1 MQGSW
6 QDLRYCA
13 RMLWKMP
20 GFTLVA
26 VITLALGIGANPAI
40 FSVIS
45 AVLLR
50 PLPYAEPERL
60 TLIWTKLAKIGLEQ
74 NWVSEPEV
82 LDFRQQSRLFE
93 SFGVISGDS
102 FSLIGS
108 GEPEQLN
115 GAQISANLFSLL
127 GVKMRIGRDF
137 DPDEEKP
144 GATRVAVLSHRLWQR
159 RFGGEQTV
167 IGRTIYLN
175 GKPTIVVGVLPA
187 YFALLLPAEAH
198 VPADLDV
205 WTPYAV
211 DYAKQ
216 VRYNHGMTVIGRLKH
231 GVTIAQAQAEM
242 DGIGARLDALYYA
255 NLGFAVK
262 VVSMHGDIVKRTRP
276 ALLMLV
282 GAVGFV
288 LLIAC
293 ANLANLLLARGA
305 AREKEIAIRAALGAG
320 RLRVVRQLLTE
331 SILLALPGGLC
342 GLLLAL
348 WGVDML
354 LRISPPD
361 LPRVEEVSINGWVLL
376 FTLFLTVLT
385 GMIFGLVP
393 ALQSS
398 NTNLTNS
405 LKEGSR
411 GVAGSARHR
420 LRNAIVVGEVARS
433 LVLLIG
439 AGLVMRSF
447 WHLLKVDPG
456 FDSRRVLAMDL
467 SLSGSKYSDGP
478 PTENFY
484 RQLIEKLQ
492 ALPGVESAAAISHLP
507 LSQTYSS
514 GTMTFEGV
522 SANAERGNLASFE
535 VDQRVITPDY
545 FKVMKT
551 PLLSGR
557 FFTPQD
563 GTGRPPVVIIDETL
577 ARRLWP
583 NVSPLGKRLTYSYF
597 PEQPEFWLEIVGVV
611 KHIRHHRLDADVR
624 EQVYFPQAQ
633 RQSRSMTLTIR
644 TVSDPLNLV
653 GAVRQAVRSL
663 DPDQP
668 VYQIRTMDGLVA
680 NALAPMRFTLLL
692 LTIFAGVAAVLA
704 MVGIYSVMAYL
715 VTQRTHGFGIRMALG
730 ARARDM
736 LNLVIRQGMTLTLSG
751 VALGLIASF
760 GLQHVIK
767 GLLFGVS
774 ATDPTTFVVIS
785 VLLVAT
791 ALMACYLPARRATK
805 VDPMIA
811 LRCE

>member
-1 MQGSW
+1 MQDSW
-6 QDLRYCA
+6 RDLRYCA
-13 RMLWKMP
+13 RMWWKMP

-26 VITLALGIGANPAI
+26 VFTLALGIGANTAI
-40 FSVIS
+40 FSVIN

-82 LDFRQQSRLFE
+82 LDFRQQSKLFE

-102 FSLIGS
+102 FSLIGG

-115 GAQISANLFSLL
+115 GAQISTNLFSLL

-159 RFGGEQTV
+159 RFGGEQAV

-175 GKPTIVVGVLPA
+175 GNPTIVVGVLPA

-216 VRYNHGMTVIGRLKH
+216 VRYNHGMTVIGRLMH

-276 ALLMLV
+276 ALLMLL

-385 GMIFGLVP
+385 GMLFGLVP
-393 ALQSS
+393 AIQSS
-398 NTNLTNS
+398 NTHLTNS
-405 LKEGSR
+405 LKEGGRS
-411 GVAGSARHR
+411 VAGGARHR
-420 LRNAIVVGEVARS
+420 LRNAIVVGEVALS

-456 FDSRRVLAMDL
+456 FDPRRVLAMDL
-467 SLSGSKYSDGP
+467 SLPGSKYPDGP

-484 RQLIEKLQ
+484 RQLVEKVQ
-492 ALPGVESAAAISHLP
+492 ALPGVESAAAVSHLP

-545 FKVMKT
+545 FRVMMT

-563 GTGRPPVVIIDETL
+563 GPGRPPVVIIDETL

-583 NVSPLGKRLTYSYF
+583 KVSPLGKRLTYSYF
-597 PEQPEFWLEIVGVV
+597 PQQPEIWLEIVGVV

-624 EQVYFPQAQ
+624 EQVYFSQAQ

-653 GAVRQAVRSL
+653 AAVRQAVRSL

-668 VYQIRTMDGLVA
+668 VYQIRTMEGLVA
-680 NALAPMRFTLLL
+680 NALAPARFTLLL
-692 LTIFAGVAAVLA
+692 LTIFAGVAALLA
-704 MVGIYSVMAYL
+704 MVGIYSVLAYL
-715 VTQRTHGFGIRMALG
+715 VTQRTHEFGIRMALG
-730 ARARDM
+730 AQARDM
-736 LNLVIRQGMTLTLSG
+736 LNLVIRQGMTLALAG

-774 ATDPTTFVVIS
+774 ATDPVTFVVIS
-785 VLLVAT
+785 ALLVAA

-805 VDPMIA
+805 VDPIVA
-811 LRCE
+811 LKCE